1 MHRPARTSFLRL
13 AAALVLTAGGTLA
26 AVAPPAAA
34 NTSATVTVNA
44 GQSLATIPST
54 GVGTNVA
61 VYDGNMN
68 SSATPGL
75 LSTAGLKAVRYPG
88 GSYADN
94 YHWQTD
100 TLEGGLFHAPN
111 TGFDAYMATV
121 RAAGA
126 QPVITANYGSGTP
139 DEAAAWVKYA
149 NITKGYGVKYWEI
162 GNEIPGNGEYG
173 ATWET
178 DNHASHSATTYATNL
193 LQFISAMKA
202 VDPTIKIGAV
212 LVPPGTWPDGIVGPG
227 DTQDWND
234 TVMSIAGTKIDFVI
248 DHIYPSPTSEADLLT
263 EAQTF
268 DPPIMSATHAL
279 INKYAGT
286 NAPNVGIAVTETNGS
301 KYSDTAPQGLFAPD
315 QYLTLM
321 EEGAFNIDWWDLRN
335 GSDCTNLTTVDGATE
350 YNDGGMV
357 SSGATCEPAVNTPFP
372 SYYGTEMISKLG
384 SPGDTLVSTDSS
396 TSLLSAHA
404 VKRANGDVDVML
416 LNKDPN
422 NDATVSLSYN
432 GFTPGSGTPTVYS
445 YLKNGT
451 SITSAATGS
460 ATSQTV
466 PAYSVVVVQLHQGN
480 GGGSGGGST
489 GELHAV
495 GAGKCLDVNGSVTT
509 PGTLMQIWDC
519 SGSAN
524 QVWTHTA
531 SNQLTVYS
539 GSTQLCLD
547 AYGKGTANGT
557 KVDVWTCNGQTNQQW
572 TLNADGSITGVQSG
586 LCLDI
591 ANAGTANGSAV
602 QLWGC
607 NGQSNQKWTLG

>member
-1 MHRPARTSFLRL
+1 MRRPARIRFLRL
-13 AAALVLTAGGTLA
+13 AAALVLGAGGAIA
-26 AVAPPAAA
+26 AVASPASAS
-34 NTSATVTVNA
+34 TSVSVSVNVGQALGAIPAT
-44 GQSLATIPST
+44 GT
-54 GVGTNVA
+54 GVNVA
-61 VYDGNMN
+61 VYDGAMN
-68 SSATPGL
+68 SSATPGI
-75 LSTAGLKAVRYPG
+75 LSTAGMKAVRYPG

-126 QPVITANYGSGTP
+126 QAVITANYGSGTP
-139 DEAAAWVKYA
+139 QEAADWVRYA
-149 NITKGYGVKYWEI
+149 NVTKGYGVKYWEI

-173 ATWET
+173 AKWET

-263 EAQTF
+263 KPQTL
-268 DPPIMSATHAL
+268 DPSVMSATHAL
-279 INKYAGT
+279 ITKYSGA

-321 EEGAFNIDWWDLRN
+321 EEGAFTVDWWDLRN

-357 SSGATCEPAVNTPFP
+357 SSGASCEPAVNTPFP
-372 SYYGTEMISKLG
+372 SYYGTEMIGKLG
-384 SPGDTLVSTDSS
+384 ASGDTLVSTNSS
-396 TSLLSAHA
+396 TSLLSTHA

-416 LNKDPN
+416 INKDPN
-422 NDATVSLSYN
+422 NAASVSLSYN

-451 SITSAATGS
+451 SITSSATGS

-466 PAYSVVVVQLHQGN
+466 PAYSIVVVQLHS
-480 GGGSGGGST
+480 GSGSSAST

-495 GAGKCLDVNGSVTT
+495 GSGKCLDVNGSSTT
-509 PGTLMQIWDC
+509 AGTQTQIWDC
-519 SGSAN
+519 AGGAN
-524 QVWTHTA
+524 QIWTHTT
-531 SNQLTVYS
+531 SQQLTVYS
-539 GSTQLCLD
+539 GGTQMCLD
-547 AYGKGTANGT
+547 AYGAGTSNGT
-557 KVDVWTCNGQTNQQW
+557 KADIWPCNGQANQQW
-572 TLNADGSITGVQSG
+572 TLNSNGTITGVQSG
-586 LCLDI
+586 LCLDV
-591 ANAGTANGSAV
+591 NGAGTADGALV
-602 QLWGC
+602 QLWSCTG
-607 NGQSNQKWTLG
+607 GSNQKWTLG

>member
-1 MHRPARTSFLRL
+1 MHRRVLTRSLRL
-13 AAALVLTAGGTLA
+13 ATALALTAAG
-26 AVAPPAAA
+26 AVTAAA
-34 NTSATVTVNA
+34 PSASAATAVSVTVNA
-44 GQSLATIPST
+44 GQALATMPAV
-54 GVGTNVA
+54 GVGVNVA

-94 YHWQTD
+94 YHWQTN
-100 TLEGGLFHAPN
+100 TVEGGLFQAPN
-111 TGFDAYMATV
+111 TDFDSYMATV

-126 QPVITANYGSGTP
+126 QAVITANYGSGTP

-149 NITKGYGVKYWEI
+149 NVTKGYGVKYWEI

-173 ATWET
+173 AKWET
-178 DNHASHSATTYATNL
+178 DNHTSHSATTYATNL

-227 DTQDWND
+227 DTMDWND

-248 DHIYPSPTSEADLLT
+248 DHIYPSPTSEANLLT
-263 EAQTF
+263 QAQSF
-268 DPPIMSATHAL
+268 DPPIMSGTHAL
-279 INKYAGT
+279 INKYAGA

-335 GSDCTNLTTVDGATE
+335 GTDCTNLTTVDGATE
-350 YNDGGMV
+350 YNDGGIV
-357 SSGATCEPAVNTPFP
+357 SSGASCEPAVNTPFP
-372 SYYGTEMISKLG
+372 AYYGTEMVSKLG
-384 SPGDTLVSTDSS
+384 SAGDTLVSTSS
-396 TSLLSAHA
+396 SSSLLTTHA

-416 LNKDPN
+416 INKDPN
-422 NDATVSLSYN
+422 NAATVSLNYS
-432 GFTPGSGTPTVYS
+432 GFTPGTGTPTVYS

-451 SITSAATGS
+451 SISSAASGS
-460 ATSQTV
+460 AGSQTV
-466 PAYSVVVVQLHQGN
+466 PAYSVEVVQLHPS
-480 GGGSGGGST
+480 SGGTTSSS

-495 GAGKCLDVNGSVTT
+495 GAGKCLDVNGGSTT
-509 PGTLMQIWDC
+509 AGTQLQIWDC
-519 SGSAN
+519 LGGSN
-524 QVWTHTA
+524 QIFTHTA

-539 GSTQLCLD
+539 GSSQLCLD
-547 AYGKGTANGT
+547 DYGKGTTNGT
-557 KVDVWTCNGQTNQQW
+557 KVVTWACNGGTNQQW
-572 TLNADGSITGVQSG
+572 NLNADGSITNVLSG
-586 LCLDI
+586 LCLDV
-591 ANAGTANGSAV
+591 NGGSTANGTLV
-602 QLWGC
+602 QLWSC
-607 NGQSNQKWTLG
+607 NGQSNQRWTLG

>member
-1 MHRPARTSFLRL
+1 MRRPARIRFLRL
-13 AAALVLTAGGTLA
+13 AAALVLGAGGAIA
-26 AVAPPAAA
+26 AVASPASAS
-34 NTSATVTVNA
+34 TSVSVSVNVGQALGAIPAT
-44 GQSLATIPST
+44 GT
-54 GVGTNVA
+54 GVNVA
-61 VYDGNMN
+61 VYDGAMN
-68 SSATPGL
+68 SSATPGI
-75 LSTAGLKAVRYPG
+75 LSTAGMKAVRYPG

-126 QPVITANYGSGTP
+126 QAVITANYGSGTP
-139 DEAAAWVKYA
+139 QEAADWVRYA
-149 NITKGYGVKYWEI
+149 NVTKGYGVKYWEI

-173 ATWET
+173 AKWET

-248 DHIYPSPTSEADLLT
+248 DHIYPNPTSEANLLT
-263 EAQTF
+263 QAQTF

-279 INKYAGT
+279 INKYAGA

-321 EEGAFNIDWWDLRN
+321 EEGAFTVDWWDLRN

-357 SSGATCEPAVNTPFP
+357 SSGASCEPAVNTPFP
-372 SYYGTEMISKLG
+372 SYYGTEMIGKLG
-384 SPGDTLVSTDSS
+384 APGDTLVSTNSS
-396 TSLLSAHA
+396 TSLMSTHA

-416 LNKDPN
+416 INKDPN
-422 NDATVSLSYN
+422 NAASVSLSYN

-451 SITSAATGS
+451 SITSSATGS

-466 PAYSVVVVQLHQGN
+466 PAYSIVVVQLHS
-480 GGGSGGGST
+480 GSGSSAST

-495 GAGKCLDVNGSVTT
+495 GSGKCLDVNGSSTT
-509 PGTLMQIWDC
+509 AGTQTQIWDC
-519 SGSAN
+519 AGGAN
-524 QVWTHTA
+524 QIWTHTT
-531 SNQLTVYS
+531 SQQLTVYS
-539 GSTQLCLD
+539 GGTQMCLD
-547 AYGKGTANGT
+547 AYGAGTSNGT
-557 KVDVWTCNGQTNQQW
+557 KADIWPCNGQANQQW
-572 TLNADGSITGVQSG
+572 TLNSNGTITGVQSG
-586 LCLDI
+586 LCLDV
-591 ANAGTANGSAV
+591 NGAGTADGALV
-602 QLWGC
+602 QLWSCTG
-607 NGQSNQKWTLG
+607 GSNQKWTLG